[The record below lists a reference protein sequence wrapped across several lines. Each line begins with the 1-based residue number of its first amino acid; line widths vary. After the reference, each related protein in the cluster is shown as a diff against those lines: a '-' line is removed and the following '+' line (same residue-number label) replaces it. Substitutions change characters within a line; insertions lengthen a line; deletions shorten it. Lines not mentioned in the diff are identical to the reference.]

1 MTLTAT
7 TPADSA
13 TVTPIRRAA
22 PAKVRIL
29 ETALRRFYDDGIRA
43 VGVDLLIAESSVT
56 KATFYKHF
64 GSKDR
69 LVMDYMEAQRDRAVT
84 ALDDVIGSPEQAHD
98 ALARIGAHILETIE
112 QSGYR
117 GSPFINA
124 AAEYPDPDHPV
135 RVLTTQHQE
144 YLAARFTTV
153 FDAAGH
159 PMPGEAADD
168 LLIAMNGAMT
178 WVYVGDPI
186 AARAAFRR
194 TLDRLQAECG
204 TGR

>member
-1 MTLTAT
+1 MTLTAQT
-7 TPADSA
+7 SA
-13 TVTPIRRAA
+13 ETAPVTPIRRAA

-69 LVMDYMEAQRDRAVT
+69 LVMDYMEAQRDRAVSELEE
-84 ALDDVIGSPEQAHD
+84 AIGSPAD
-98 ALARIGAHILETIE
+98 SARALSRIGAHILATIE

-124 AAEYPDPDHPV
+124 AAEYPDPEHPV

-144 YLAARFTTV
+144 YLAARFSQV

-159 PMPGEAADD
+159 PLPGEAADD

-194 TLDRLQAECG
+194 TLERLQNECVAD
-204 TGR
+204 R

>member
-1 MTLTAT
+1 MSLTAT
-7 TPADSA
+7 TPAETA
-13 TVTPIRRAA
+13 QVTPIRRAA

-69 LVMDYMEAQRDRAVT
+69 LVLDYMEAQRDRAVSE
-84 ALDDVIGSPEQAHD
+84 LEDVISSPNQAD
-98 ALARIGAHILETIE
+98 GALGRIGTHILDTID
-112 QSGYR
+112 QPGYR

-124 AAEYPDPDHPV
+124 AAEYPDPAHPV
-135 RVLTTQHQE
+135 RVLTTRHQE

-204 TGR
+204 ARR